1 MSRLNEFNSPEYN
14 VLKCIFCKD
23 LAVLIENYVY
33 CYVKL
38 CPTGS
43 DKVVSEFPIRF
54 AQRHGICKE
63 YHSNGNLKCQL
74 GFHLGQKHGECCMFD
89 QYGVLSSRM
98 NFQNDKLHGEYT
110 EFKYNGQVL
119 VSGWYL
125 NGQRHGKR
133 QEFFAGYIEQ
143 YLHIECNYYNGTL
156 HGEYIEYIDPEKHP
170 RDYREVKEK
179 SQELTGSTDRDR
191 DLECKKP
198 VLSVTQTYIMGKL
211 TGLQTKY
218 HSNGKLQSKIE
229 YHNND
234 YHGNYSEWN
243 SEGYIIKDFN
253 YRMGKLH
260 GIQRE
265 YDSKGRIQSQ
275 NSYNE
280 DVQHGEANEY
290 TSDGKFKLKCFYD
303 KGALHGPYDSL
314 YEGFKTTSGGDSSKN
329 KLIINGTYLDGKRH
343 GVYTET
349 RYWETGSSEMQSYYS
364 MGKLQGKQLKY
375 VSGSDGVRVLREE
388 SNYENDQLHGLQ
400 TKYHENMQV
409 YVKQYF
415 RKGQLHGEYIEYF
428 QTNVGEPVIRKKENY
443 VHGHRHG
450 EYIMNWPSGQLKSL
464 KTYENDKPIGEYIEY
479 TEKGVVSEQGVYT
492 LVSDDLHVRSDLSRA
507 VPTVKHITFSLYE
520 STKNKKNIL

>member
-14 VLKCIFCKD
+14 VLKRIFCKD
-23 LAVLIENYVY
+23 LAVLIENYIY

-38 CPTGS
+38 CPTTDPVGPLKS

-54 AQRHGICKE
+54 AHRHGICKE
-63 YHSNGNLKCQL
+63 YHSNGNLKCKL
-74 GFHLGQKHGECCMFD
+74 DFHLGQKHGECCIFD
-89 QYGVLSSRM
+89 EYGVLSSRM
-98 NFQNDKLHGEYT
+98 NFQNDKLHGDFE
-110 EFKYNGQVL
+110 EFTFTGHLEKKGY
-119 VSGWYL
+119 YL
-125 NGQRHGKR
+125 EGQRHGTR
-133 QEFFAGYIEQ
+133 QEFFTFGGQTSAF
-143 YLHIECNYYNGTL
+143 LHPSIKSGQFLKKESNWYKGVL
-156 HGEYIEYIDPEKHP
+156 HGKNIEYIWLDGNP
-170 RDYREVKEK
+170 V
-179 SQELTGSTDRDR
+179 TV
-191 DLECKKP
+191 LEE
-198 VLSVTQTYIMGKL
+198 TYSMGKL

-229 YHNND
+229 YHNNE

-329 KLIINGTYLDGKRH
+329 KLIINGTYINGKRH

-349 RYWETGSSEMQSYYS
+349 RCWETGSSETQSYYS

-375 VSGSDGVRVLREE
+375 VTNADGVRILREE

-400 TKYHENMQV
+400 TKYHENSQV
-409 YVKQYF
+409 YVKQHF

-450 EYIMNWPSGQLKSL
+450 EYIMNWPNGNVKRL

-492 LVSDDLHVRSDLSRA
+492 LVSELASEGQSLKDL
-507 VPTVKHITFSLYE
+507 PTVKHITFSLYNL
-520 STKNKKNIL
+520 TKNKKNASQTV